1 MRKLKNEELG
11 RKTVSEFKASRKAPI
26 IVVLDNVRSMHNIGS
41 IFRTCDAFLVES
53 VFLCGFTATPPNK
66 EIHKTALG
74 AEDSLEWKY
83 FTDITEAIQ
92 LLKEKSYRIISIEQ
106 AEGSVMLSDFS
117 FEPDKKYAFVFGNEI
132 KGVSQEVMDVGDEC
146 IEIPQFGTKH
156 SFNIVVSAGI
166 ILWEITR
173 QLSKIK
179 KAVK

>member
-11 RKTVSEFKASRKAPI
+11 RKTVGEFKNSLKAPVV
-26 IVVLDNVRSMHNIGS
+26 VVLDNVRSMNNIGS

-74 AEDSLEWKY
+74 AEDSLDWKY
-83 FTDITEAIQ
+83 FAETSEAIQ
-92 LLKEKSYRIISIEQ
+92 LLKEKAYRIVSIEQ
-106 AEGSVMLSDFS
+106 AEGSVMLDEFS
-117 FEPDKKYAFVFGNEI
+117 FEFDKKYAFVFGNEI
-132 KGVSQEVMDVGDEC
+132 NGVSQEVIDSGDAC

-166 ILWEITR
+166 VLWEISR
-173 QLSKIK
+173 QLSKTK

>member
-11 RKTVSEFKASRKAPI
+11 RKTVSEFKASLKAPI

-74 AEDSLEWKY
+74 AEDSIDWNY
-83 FTDITEAIQ
+83 FNDIAVAIQ
-92 LLKEKSYRIISIEQ
+92 LLKEKAYNIISIEQ
-106 AEGSVMLSDFS
+106 AEGSIMLSDFR

-132 KGVSQEVMDVGDEC
+132 KGVSQEVIDSGDAC

-166 ILWEITR
+166 VLWEVTR

-179 KAVK
+179 KAVM

>member
-11 RKTVSEFKASRKAPI
+11 RKTVSEFKASQKAPI
-26 IVVLDNVRSMHNIGS
+26 VVVLDNVRSMHNIGS
-41 IFRTCDAFLVES
+41 IFRTCDAFLVDS

-74 AEDSLEWKY
+74 AEDSIDWKY
-83 FTDITEAIQ
+83 FNDISEAIQ

-117 FEPDKKYAFVFGNEI
+117 FETDKKYAFVFGNEI
-132 KGVSQEVMDVGDEC
+132 KGVSQEVIDSGDKC

-156 SFNIVVSAGI
+156 SFNIAVSAGI
-166 ILWEITR
+166 VLWEITR
-173 QLSKIK
+173 QLNKIK
-179 KAVK
+179 KAVT